1 MVLIYRGVRY
11 DSTSEAENQSQK
23 KGIGSV
29 LSGQEMSGN
38 LNLTESSP
46 SVGSPLEEIAISQL
60 YKTLFVLVVAAI
72 AGIANLM

>member
-11 DSTSEAENQSQK
+11 DSTSESGNQSQK

-29 LSGQEMSGN
+29 LSGQELSGN
-38 LNLTESSP
+38 LNSPEFSS
-46 SVGSPLEEIAISQL
+46 SVRSPLEEIAISQL

>member
-11 DSTSEAENQSQK
+11 DSTSETGNQSQK
-23 KGIGSV
+23 TGVGSI

-38 LNLTESSP
+38 LNSTKLSS
-46 SVGSPLEEIAISQL
+46 SVSSPLEEIAVSQL
-60 YKTLFVLVVAAI
+60 YKTLFVIVIAAI